1 MMESLRNFLTGPRLL
16 IVVLI
21 CAIPFVFLGTGS
33 LGTAFS
39 GSFGTING
47 EDVTENDIQ
56 IASGSAVQR
65 FKSIYGDDFN
75 FDMLDED
82 FKSES
87 IKQELILQKVLEAGA
102 KSLGFVNESTKVETK
117 KMIIQSPIFQ
127 VDGIFNEGVYE
138 AQVNSNGYTKEG
150 YIDVMTNFAAAE
162 LFRTSFNTINF
173 VTDAELLELVSLFE
187 KSSDIN
193 FIKISFDGLM
203 SEIINSPKELL
214 DYYNDN
220 QILFFSD
227 EERSFEYITLVQSDY
242 NQDVQIPDTYLESAY
257 NQYLTR
263 FDNSAQ
269 IRISHIMIDKT
280 NYDSRDLAFESIL
293 NIENLL
299 KEGNDFTIIASEYS
313 EDIVT
318 KDIGGDLEYFEK
330 DIFPPQFD
338 EAIQGLNLNGI
349 SEVVELDD
357 TFHIIKVTEKNI
369 EEPLSEEQVK
379 DDLINDLIE
388 TESFALMQD
397 DFKESEDMILQN
409 SSLIEI
415 SETLSK
421 NINSTNL
428 YTKANYDFELTDSQI
443 KDYLF
448 SSEAQ
453 MNQPF
458 AIELTDR
465 IIIVSIN
472 SINEPQLQQYEDVVE
487 EVSTL
492 LSEFKA
498 EEKISLLSE
507 ELNSISNNE
516 EIAEFIGA
524 YNYVINESFVDVKR
538 YSSLLPREV
547 LSKVFNSKSGIRIL
561 SDANNRDKYIL
572 DIVKFNSPSE
582 TEIDEVLSEY
592 TSFGE
597 DVISTKMS
605 QIINEDVFQTA
616 RVNLNNLIF

>member
-1 MMESLRNFLTGPRLL
+1 MESLRNFLTGPRLL

-33 LGTAFS
+33 LGTAFN

-65 FKSIYGDDFN
+65 FKSIYGEDFN

-102 KSLGFVNESTKVETK
+102 KSLGFVNESTKIETK
-117 KMIIQSPIFQ
+117 KMIVQSPIFQ

-187 KSSDIN
+187 KSADIN
-193 FIKISFDGLM
+193 FIKISFDGLV
-203 SEIINSPKELL
+203 SEIVNSPKELL

-220 QILFFSD
+220 QILFFSE
-227 EERSFEYITLVQSDY
+227 EERSFEYITLLQSDY
-242 NQDVQIPDTYLESAY
+242 NKDIQIPNTYLENAY

-280 NYDSRDLAFESIL
+280 NYDSRDLAFESIS

-299 KEGNDFTIIASEYS
+299 KEGNDFSIIASQYS

-318 KDIGGDLEYFEK
+318 KDIGGDLEYYEK

-338 EAIQGLNLNGI
+338 DAIQDLDLNGI
-349 SEVVELDD
+349 SKVVELDD

-369 EEPLSEEQVK
+369 EQPLSEEQVK
-379 DDLINDLIE
+379 DDLINELIE
-388 TESFALMQD
+388 SESFALMQD
-397 DFKESEDMILQN
+397 DFNESEDMILQN

-421 NINSTNL
+421 NINSTNS
-428 YTKANYDFELTDSQI
+428 YTKANYDFELADSQI

-472 SINEPQLQQYEDVVE
+472 SINEPQLQPYENVVE

-498 EEKISLLSE
+498 VDKISLLSE

-516 EIAEFIGA
+516 EIYEFIQA

-547 LSKVFNSKSGIRIL
+547 LSKVFNSKSGVRLL
-561 SDANNRDKYIL
+561 SDANNRDKYIV

-592 TSFGE
+592 SSFGE

>member
-65 FKSIYGDDFN
+65 FKSIYGEDFN

-102 KSLGFVNESTKVETK
+102 KSLGFVNESTKNETK
-117 KMIIQSPIFQ
+117 KMIVQSPIFQ

-220 QILFFSD
+220 QILFFSE
-227 EERSFEYITLVQSDY
+227 EERSFEYISLLQSDY
-242 NQDVQIPDTYLESAY
+242 NKDVQIPDTYIENAY

-269 IRISHIMIDKT
+269 IRISHIMIDKM

-293 NIENLL
+293 KIENLL
-299 KEGNDFTIIASEYS
+299 KEGNNFSMIASEFS

-338 EAIQGLNLNGI
+338 DAIQDLDLNGI

-369 EEPLSEEQVK
+369 DEPLSEEQVK
-379 DDLINDLIE
+379 DDLINELIE

-397 DFKESEDMILQN
+397 DFNESEEMILQN

-421 NINSTNL
+421 NINSTNS
-428 YTKANYDFELTDSQI
+428 YTKESYDFELTDSQI

-472 SINEPQLQQYEDVVE
+472 GINEPQLQPYEEVVEDV
-487 EVSTL
+487 SKL

-498 EEKISLLSE
+498 IEKIALLSE
-507 ELNSISNNE
+507 ELNGISNNE
-516 EIAEFIGA
+516 EISEFIGA

-547 LSKVFNSKSGIRIL
+547 LSKVFNSKSGVRLL
-561 SDANNRDKYIL
+561 SDANNRDKYIV
-572 DIVKFNSPSE
+572 DIVKFNSPSV
-582 TEIDEVLSEY
+582 TEIDQVLSEY

>member
-65 FKSIYGDDFN
+65 FKSIYGEDFN

-102 KSLGFVNESTKVETK
+102 KSLGFVNESTKNETK
-117 KMIIQSPIFQ
+117 KMIVQSPIFQ

-193 FIKISFDGLM
+193 FIKISFDGLK

-220 QILFFSD
+220 QILFFSE
-227 EERSFEYITLVQSDY
+227 EERSFEYISLLQSDY
-242 NQDVQIPDTYLESAY
+242 NKDVQIPDTYLETAY
-257 NQYLTR
+257 NQYITR
-263 FDNSAQ
+263 FNNSAQ

-280 NYDSRDLAFESIL
+280 NYDSRDLAYESIL

-299 KEGNDFTIIASEYS
+299 KEGNDFSIIANEYS

-338 EAIQGLNLNGI
+338 DVIQDLDLNGV

-379 DDLINDLIE
+379 DDLINELIE

-397 DFKESEDMILQN
+397 DFNETEDMILQN
-409 SSLIEI
+409 STLIEI

-421 NINSTNL
+421 NINSTNSF
-428 YTKANYDFELTDSQI
+428 TKENYDFELTDSQI

-465 IIIVSIN
+465 IIIISIN
-472 SINEPQLQQYEDVVE
+472 SINEPQLLPYEDVVE
-487 EVSTL
+487 DVSTL
-492 LSEFKA
+492 LSEYKA
-498 EEKISLLSE
+498 LEKIALLSE
-507 ELNSISNNE
+507 ELNSISSNE
-516 EIAEFIGA
+516 EISEFIGA

-547 LSKVFNSKSGIRIL
+547 LSKVFNLKSGDRLL
-561 SDANNRDKYIL
+561 SDANNRDKYIV
-572 DIVKFNSPSE
+572 DIVKFNSPSV
-582 TEIDEVLSEY
+582 TEIDDVLSEY

-616 RVNLNNLIF
+616 RVNLSNLIF

>member
-65 FKSIYGDDFN
+65 FKSIYGEDFN

-102 KSLGFVNESTKVETK
+102 KSLGFVNESTKNETK
-117 KMIIQSPIFQ
+117 KMIVQSPIFQ

-220 QILFFSD
+220 QILFFSE
-227 EERSFEYITLVQSDY
+227 EERSFEYISLLQSDY
-242 NQDVQIPDTYLESAY
+242 NKDVQIPDTYIENAY

-269 IRISHIMIDKT
+269 IRISHIMIDKM

-293 NIENLL
+293 KIENLL
-299 KEGNDFTIIASEYS
+299 KEGNNFSMIASEFS

-338 EAIQGLNLNGI
+338 DAIQDLDLNGI

-379 DDLINDLIE
+379 DDLINELIE

-397 DFKESEDMILQN
+397 DFNESEEMILQN

-421 NINSTNL
+421 NINSTNS
-428 YTKANYDFELTDSQI
+428 YTKESYDFELTDSQI

-472 SINEPQLQQYEDVVE
+472 GINEPQLQPYEEVVEDV
-487 EVSTL
+487 SKL

-498 EEKISLLSE
+498 IEKIALLSE
-507 ELNSISNNE
+507 ELNGISNNE
-516 EIAEFIGA
+516 EISEFIGA

-547 LSKVFNSKSGIRIL
+547 LSKVFNSKSGVRLL
-561 SDANNRDKYIL
+561 SDANNRDKYIV
-572 DIVKFNSPSE
+572 DIVKFNSPSV
-582 TEIDEVLSEY
+582 TEIDQVLSEY

-605 QIINEDVFQTA
+605 QIINEDVFKTA

>member
-65 FKSIYGDDFN
+65 FKSIYGEDFN

-102 KSLGFVNESTKVETK
+102 KSLGFVNESTKNETK
-117 KMIIQSPIFQ
+117 KMIVQSPIFQ

-293 NIENLL
+293 NVENLL
-299 KEGNDFTIIASEYS
+299 KEGNDFSIIANEYS

-338 EAIQGLNLNGI
+338 EAIQDLNLNGI

-379 DDLINDLIE
+379 DDLINELIE

-397 DFKESEDMILQN
+397 DFNESEDMILQN

-421 NINSTNL
+421 NINSTNS
-428 YTKANYDFELTDSQI
+428 YTKANYDFELKDSQI

-472 SINEPQLQQYEDVVE
+472 SINEPKLQPYEDVVE

-498 EEKISLLSE
+498 VEKISLLSE

-516 EIAEFIGA
+516 EISEFIGA

-547 LSKVFNSKSGIRIL
+547 LTKVFNSKSGVRLL
-561 SDANNRDKYIL
+561 SDANNRDKYIV

-582 TEIDEVLSEY
+582 TEINEVLSEY

-605 QIINEDVFQTA
+605 QIVNEDVFQSA

>member
-65 FKSIYGDDFN
+65 FKSIYGEDFN

-102 KSLGFVNESTKVETK
+102 KSLGFVNESTKNETK
-117 KMIIQSPIFQ
+117 KMIVQSPIFQ

-203 SEIINSPKELL
+203 SEIINSSKELL

-220 QILFFSD
+220 QILFFSE
-227 EERSFEYITLVQSDY
+227 EERSFEYISLLQSDY
-242 NQDVQIPDTYLESAY
+242 NKDVQIPDTYIENAY

-269 IRISHIMIDKT
+269 IRISHIMVDKM
-280 NYDSRDLAFESIL
+280 NYDSRDLASESIL
-293 NIENLL
+293 KIENLL
-299 KEGNDFTIIASEYS
+299 KEGNNFSMIASEFS

-338 EAIQGLNLNGI
+338 DAIQDLDLNGI

-379 DDLINDLIE
+379 DDLINELIE

-397 DFKESEDMILQN
+397 DFNESEEMILQN

-421 NINSTNL
+421 NINSTNS
-428 YTKANYDFELTDSQI
+428 YTKESYDFELTDSQI

-472 SINEPQLQQYEDVVE
+472 GINEPQLQPYEEVIEDV
-487 EVSTL
+487 SKL

-498 EEKISLLSE
+498 IEKIALLSE
-507 ELNSISNNE
+507 ELNGISNNE
-516 EIAEFIGA
+516 EISEFIGA

-547 LSKVFNSKSGIRIL
+547 LSKVFNSKSGVRLL
-561 SDANNRDKYIL
+561 SDANNRDKYIV
-572 DIVKFNSPSE
+572 DIVKFNSPSV
-582 TEIDEVLSEY
+582 TEIDQVLSEY

>member
-1 MMESLRNFLTGPRLL
+1 MESLRNFLTGPRLL

-65 FKSIYGDDFN
+65 FKSIYGEDFN

-102 KSLGFVNESTKVETK
+102 KSLGFVNESTKNETK
-117 KMIIQSPIFQ
+117 KMIVQSPIFQ

-220 QILFFSD
+220 QILFFSE
-227 EERSFEYITLVQSDY
+227 EERSFEYISLLQSDY
-242 NQDVQIPDTYLESAY
+242 NKDVQIPDTYIENAY

-269 IRISHIMIDKT
+269 IRISHIMIDKM

-293 NIENLL
+293 KIENLL
-299 KEGNDFTIIASEYS
+299 KEGNNFSMIASEFS

-338 EAIQGLNLNGI
+338 DAIQDLDLNGI

-379 DDLINDLIE
+379 DDLINELIE

-397 DFKESEDMILQN
+397 DFNESEEMILQN

-421 NINSTNL
+421 NINSTNS
-428 YTKANYDFELTDSQI
+428 YTKESYDFELTDSQI

-472 SINEPQLQQYEDVVE
+472 GINEPQLQPYEEVVEDV
-487 EVSTL
+487 SKL

-498 EEKISLLSE
+498 IEKIALLSE
-507 ELNSISNNE
+507 ELNGISNNE
-516 EIAEFIGA
+516 EISEFIGA

-547 LSKVFNSKSGIRIL
+547 LSKVFNSKSGVRLL
-561 SDANNRDKYIL
+561 SDANNRDKYIV
-572 DIVKFNSPSE
+572 DIVKFNSPSV
-582 TEIDEVLSEY
+582 TEIDQVLSEY

>member
-1 MMESLRNFLTGPRLL
+1 MESLRNFLTGPRLL

-102 KSLGFVNESTKVETK
+102 KSLGFVNESTKIETK
-117 KMIIQSPIFQ
+117 KMIVQSPIFQ

-299 KEGNDFTIIASEYS
+299 KEGNDFSIIANEYS

-338 EAIQGLNLNGI
+338 EAIQDLNLNGI

-379 DDLINDLIE
+379 DDLINELIE

-397 DFKESEDMILQN
+397 DFNESEDMILQN

-498 EEKISLLSE
+498 VEKISLLSE

-516 EIAEFIGA
+516 EISEFIGA

-547 LSKVFNSKSGIRIL
+547 LSKVFNSKSGVRLL
-561 SDANNRDKYIL
+561 SDANNRDKYIV